1 MLCIVMAV
9 NRALDL
15 IFEAITTLIIA
26 LAFALARDNHALTC

>member
-15 IFEAITTLIIA
+15 IFEAIATLIIA